1 MLKLLTFDKIGFHFC
16 EYANV
21 LISGE
26 GGKGSPKTKKK
37 KKKKIHARHK
47 LKKNS
52 YKAQIENKFLHCKG
66 TRKKYRARTIDET
79 VYNALAD
86 I

>member
-21 LISGE
+21 LISG
-26 GGKGSPKTKKK
+26 GGGGRVVQKQKKT
-37 KKKKIHARHK
+37 KKKIHARHK